1 MKNILRERLPF
12 LSPNTSVGQFS
23 NAEQYKTYKVCQAGT
38 FDRELQVTDFS
49 LPALE
54 ICLPLKLLL
63 PVSIHH
69 FLPSLADREENIVFC
84 RFIVKLNVN
93 NKRALA
99 KK

>member
-1 MKNILRERLPF
+1 MKKVLRERLPF

-23 NAEQYKTYKVCQAGT
+23 NAEQYKVCQAGT

-63 PVSIHH
+63 LVSIRHL
-69 FLPSLADREENIVFC
+69 FPSLADRKENIVFG

-93 NKRALA
+93 NKSALA